1 MNTNIRPAA
10 LGGYFYPAEPQD
22 LRGLLDRQLA
32 AVSPPTNPPSSPQ
45 RCPKMLLVPH
55 AGYVYSGEV
64 AAAAFACLRRWHK
77 QIERVVL
84 LGPAHRVQV
93 RGLAAPTVGAFE
105 TPLGRIPLDLEAM
118 SGLKDLPQVEW
129 LDLPHAQEHSLEVQ
143 LPFLQSVLGDG
154 FKLLP
159 LLVGGA
165 GPAQL
170 AEVLERV
177 WGGDETLILISS
189 DLSHFL
195 TYGEAQARD
204 QVTVERILHFATDL
218 SGEEACG
225 AAPLNGA
232 LAVAARHGLQ
242 ARLLRQRNSGDI
254 QGGDHSR
261 VVGYASIAFEAG
273 PGAGDLLEGEQI
285 LSSDQGLG
293 KLLLAIARQTIAHR
307 LGLGLPS
314 PPALED
320 DAHPALAR
328 PGASFVSLHDAQGHL
343 RGCVGSLQARR
354 PLIEDVR
361 ANAFAAAFC
370 DRRFAPL
377 QAEEWP
383 GLQVEVSLLGAAE
396 PLRVQSEAE
405 ALAALRPGV
414 DGVILAWRD
423 RQATLLPQ
431 VWAQCPQ
438 PAQFLAALKHK
449 AGLPPDF
456 WDADLRLSRYQVR
469 CFNESACADGAE
481 S

>member
-1 MNTNIRPAA
+1 MNTSTRPATQS
-10 LGGYFYPAEPQD
+10 GYFYPAEPQD
-22 LRGLLDRQLA
+22 LRGLLDRQLVA
-32 AVSPPTNPPSSPQ
+32 ASPSNSSQ

-64 AAAAFACLRRWHK
+64 AAAAFACLRRWRK

-84 LGPAHRVQV
+84 LGPAHRVPV

-105 TPLGRIPLDLEAM
+105 TPLGRIPLDLEVMA
-118 SGLKDLPQVEW
+118 GLKDLPQVEW

-154 FKLLP
+154 FELLP

-165 GPAQL
+165 GPAQV

-254 QGGDHSR
+254 QGGDHRR
-261 VVGYASIAFEAG
+261 VVGYASIVFEAA
-273 PGAGDLLEGEQI
+273 PVAGDLLEGEQMR
-285 LSSDQGLG
+285 SNDQGLG
-293 KLLLAIARQTIAHR
+293 KLLLAVARQTIAHR
-307 LGLGLPS
+307 LGVGLGLPS
-314 PPALED
+314 LPALDD

-361 ANAFAAAFC
+361 ANAIAAAFC

-396 PLRVQSEAE
+396 PMRVQSEAE
-405 ALAALRPGV
+405 AVAALRPGV
-414 DGVILAWRD
+414 DGLILAWQG

-431 VWAQCPQ
+431 VWEQCPQ

-456 WDADLRLSRYQVR
+456 WAADLRLSRYQVR
-469 CFNESACADGAE
+469 CFKQLAHADGVA